1 MSEKNKL
8 IGHNNPPKDRKV
20 NWKSISL
27 NEYVYKDLKQC
38 ADYYRQLR
46 NCFGLLNGGPPQENP
61 SMPWVIEMLVQ
72 EKLCMINR
80 IDRQDVRDRD
90 WETIS

>member
-1 MSEKNKL
+1 MPKDVSMSEKNKL

-61 SMPWVIEMLVQ
+61 SMPWG
-72 EKLCMINR
+72 
-80 IDRQDVRDRD
+80 
-90 WETIS
+90 S